1 MSSTTLDDYSA
12 TLSIPQKVK
21 VNEEFTIKAELK
33 KELEQKVTI
42 SSKQQMFVYVIK
54 DRNGKQ
60 INSYAITDKGKN
72 REVSGKVVISE
83 NYKYKIKQPGIY
95 EISAIAEFT
104 VIKDGKSQNFKIE
117 ASRNRIINT
126 NPCGA
131 SYGTSFLFRAAA
143 PAYIVY
149 PVSELG
155 LFCLIAFGRSCTL

>member
-1 MSSTTLDDYSA
+1 MKPCIVIIVFLIFLGCQSIKPVQTTASSTVGALSSTTLDDYSA

-54 DRNGKQ
+54 DRNGRQ

-104 VIKDGKSQNFKIE
+104 VVKDGKSQNFKIE
-117 ASRNRIINT
+117 TDSKQVEI
-126 NPCGA
+126 
-131 SYGTSFLFRAAA
+131 
-143 PAYIVY
+143 
-149 PVSELG
+149 E
-155 LFCLIAFGRSCTL
+155 

>member
-1 MSSTTLDDYSA
+1 MKPCIVIIVFLIFLGCQSIKPVQTTASSTVGALSSTTLDDYSA

-33 KELEQKVTI
+33 TELEQKVTI

-54 DRNGKQ
+54 DRNGNQ

-104 VIKDGKSQNFKIE
+104 VIKDEKSQYFKIE
-117 ASRNRIINT
+117 TDSKQVEI
-126 NPCGA
+126 
-131 SYGTSFLFRAAA
+131 
-143 PAYIVY
+143 
-149 PVSELG
+149 E
-155 LFCLIAFGRSCTL
+155 

>member
-1 MSSTTLDDYSA
+1 MKPCIVIIVFLIFLGCQSIKPVQTTASSTVGALSSTTLDDYSG

-33 KELEQKVTI
+33 TELEQKVTI

-117 ASRNRIINT
+117 TDSKQVEI
-126 NPCGA
+126 
-131 SYGTSFLFRAAA
+131 
-143 PAYIVY
+143 
-149 PVSELG
+149 E
-155 LFCLIAFGRSCTL
+155 

>member
-1 MSSTTLDDYSA
+1 LKPCIVIIVFLIFLGCPSIKPVQTTASSTVGALSSMTQEDYSA

-33 KELEQKVTI
+33 TELEQKVTI

-60 INSYAITDKGKN
+60 INSYTITDKGKN

-104 VIKDGKSQNFKIE
+104 LIKDEKSQNFKIE
-117 ASRNRIINT
+117 TDSKKVEIQ
-126 NPCGA
+126 
-131 SYGTSFLFRAAA
+131 
-143 PAYIVY
+143 
-149 PVSELG
+149 
-155 LFCLIAFGRSCTL
+155 

>member
-1 MSSTTLDDYSA
+1 MKPCIVIIVFLIFLGCQSIKPVQTTASSTVGALSSTTPDDYSA

-54 DRNGKQ
+54 DRNGNQ

-117 ASRNRIINT
+117 TDSKQVEI
-126 NPCGA
+126 
-131 SYGTSFLFRAAA
+131 
-143 PAYIVY
+143 
-149 PVSELG
+149 E
-155 LFCLIAFGRSCTL
+155 

>member
-1 MSSTTLDDYSA
+1 MKPCIVIIVFLIFLGCQSIKPVQTTASRTVGGTLSSMTQDDYSA

-104 VIKDGKSQNFKIE
+104 VIKDEKNKNFKIE
-117 ASRNRIINT
+117 TDSIKVEI
-126 NPCGA
+126 
-131 SYGTSFLFRAAA
+131 
-143 PAYIVY
+143 
-149 PVSELG
+149 EQ
-155 LFCLIAFGRSCTL
+155 